1 MTKDYENIALQLKSL
16 LTVFA
21 GIDPDN
27 AAALAEIPYA
37 IRPAVELSE
46 IIYTAFANKE
56 VQ

>member
-37 IRPAVELSE
+37 IRPAVELAE